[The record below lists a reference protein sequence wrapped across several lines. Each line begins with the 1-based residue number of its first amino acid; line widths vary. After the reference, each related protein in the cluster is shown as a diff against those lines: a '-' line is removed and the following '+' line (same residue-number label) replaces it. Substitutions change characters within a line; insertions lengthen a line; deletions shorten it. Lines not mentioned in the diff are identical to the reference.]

1 MGILTQRFFRNP
13 HRLIL
18 TYALLG
24 VWTLVCLFPLYW
36 VAVTSLK
43 AEAEIT
49 GGPFYLPFLDFAPTL
64 ESWAYLLTDPNDNL
78 LGRYFNS
85 LVVALAATALALL
98 LGAMAVYG
106 VSRFTK
112 GGQAILTAMLA
123 TRVLPPMVM
132 ALPLY
137 MMAYYTDTLDTR
149 FALIFTYAAINL
161 PVVVWLL
168 QPVFGPRATEQEEAA
183 QLDGASRLAIFFS
196 IFLPMVAGS
205 LAAVG
210 LFVFILCW
218 NEYLFAAWLAGNNA
232 MTLPPWLVGQMSM
245 KEAQVGGEAEEWAR
259 FSAATV
265 MMMAPLLI
273 VAILTRANSWLGRLA
288 LFGNRHG

>member
-1 MGILTQRFFRNP
+1 MGILTQRFRNP

-273 VAILTRANSWLGRLA
+273 VAVLTRANSWLGRLA

>member
-273 VAILTRANSWLGRLA
+273 VAVLTRANSWLGRLA

>member
-112 GGQAILTAMLA
+112 GGQALLTAMLA
-123 TRVLPPMVM
+123 TRVLSPLVM

-273 VAILTRANSWLGRLA
+273 VAVLTRANSWLGRLA

>member
-123 TRVLPPMVM
+123 TRVLPPLVM

-273 VAILTRANSWLGRLA
+273 VAVLTRANSWLGRLA

>member
-1 MGILTQRFFRNP
+1 MGILTQRFRNP

-112 GGQAILTAMLA
+112 GGQALLTAMLA
-123 TRVLPPMVM
+123 TRVLPPLVM

-273 VAILTRANSWLGRLA
+273 VAVLTRANSWLGRLA

>member
-1 MGILTQRFFRNP
+1 M
-13 HRLIL
+13 
-18 TYALLG
+18 
-24 VWTLVCLFPLYW
+24 
-36 VAVTSLK
+36 
-43 AEAEIT
+43 
-49 GGPFYLPFLDFAPTL
+49 
-64 ESWAYLLTDPNDNL
+64 
-78 LGRYFNS
+78 
-85 LVVALAATALALL
+85 ALALL

-273 VAILTRANSWLGRLA
+273 VAVLTRANSWLGRLA

>member
-1 MGILTQRFFRNP
+1 MTQRFRNP

-112 GGQAILTAMLA
+112 GGQALLTAMLA

-273 VAILTRANSWLGRLA
+273 VAVLTRANSWLGRLA